1 VFVHQADKC
10 ALNDPCVIVFK
21 DVIITFF
28 FETEDVIIT
37 TVVVLTCD
45 GLVALVIISKDIV
58 V

>member
-1 VFVHQADKC
+1 VFVHQADRC
-10 ALNDPCVIVFK
+10 ALNDPCVVVFK
-21 DVIITFF
+21 
-28 FETEDVIIT
+28 DVIIT